1 MTNLTALQ
9 SRPVRTTPSV
19 DHKAELARRGALLGG
34 LAAVGWIAIGVD
46 SIVGADVAHYRDAV
60 WTIPWVLTYLM
71 FLHLHLVQRSRI
83 GPRGDKVFKILT
95 VGMALTWA
103 GSLGIV
109 FDVAALK
116 FLGFPLGAL
125 IWVVVLVFFG
135 LSTMR
140 AGVLPKY
147 TGVVLILLEPCSML
161 TGLLLQ
167 PIAPIADR
175 GAYSGCTEK
184 GAFVAIIAFELYRYA
199 RRATAARALA
209 R

>member
-1 MTNLTALQ
+1 MTNLTAIQ
-9 SRPVRTTPSV
+9 SRPLPTTPTV
-19 DHKAELARRGALLGG
+19 NRKATLARRGALFGA
-34 LAAVGWIAIGVD
+34 LAAAGWIAIGVD

-60 WTIPWVLTYLM
+60 WTIPWILTYLM
-71 FLHLHLVQRSRI
+71 FLHLHLIQRDRT
-83 GPRGDKVFKILT
+83 GERGDKVFKVLT

-116 FLGFPLGAL
+116 LLGFPLGAL

-135 LSTMR
+135 LSTMK

-161 TGLLLQ
+161 TGFLLQ

-184 GAFVAIIAFELYRYA
+184 GAFVGIIAFELSRYA
-199 RRATAARALA
+199 RRRARA
-209 R
+209 

>member
-9 SRPVRTTPSV
+9 SRPVPTTPAA
-19 DHKAELARRGALLGG
+19 DDKARLARRGAVLGA
-34 LAAVGWIAIGVD
+34 LAAAGWIAIGID
-46 SIVGADVAHYRDAV
+46 SIVGTDVAHYRDAV
-60 WTIPWVLTYLM
+60 WTIPWILTYLM
-71 FLHLHLVQRSRI
+71 FLHLHLVQRSRT
-83 GPRGDKVFKILT
+83 GERGETIFKVLT

-109 FDVAALK
+109 FDIAALK

-135 LSTMR
+135 LSTMK

-147 TGVVLILLEPCSML
+147 TGIVLMLLEPCSML
-161 TGLLLQ
+161 TGFLLQ

-175 GAYSGCTEK
+175 GAYSGATEK
-184 GAFVAIIAFELYRYA
+184 GAFVAIIAFELYRYGR
-199 RRATAARALA
+199 RRARA
-209 R
+209 